1 MRFDIT
7 PLKMNLIIAGVVV
20 GLFLSV
26 INYLDNR
33 QQDKLI
39 FKTVDLVGETN
50 NHITDLI
57 KSDMN
62 NTTIELNN
70 LQIIMKL
77 AKKLNVEL

>member
-1 MRFDIT
+1 
-7 PLKMNLIIAGVVV
+7 MNLIIAGVVV